1 MYIKIARAKPTPP
14 KIFNVTQVVN
24 LKTIKGSPISETL
37 VQFYPLAGRIEGNSS
52 INCNDEGA
60 EFYEADVLASLAEV
74 IANPDPEELI
84 SLLPYP
90 PFGANKSIVTAVQV
104 NWFSCGG
111 IAISMSISHK
121 IADVATS
128 VAFINTW
135 AYNNARG
142 LISSNNHI
150 HTKTVTFDSASFFPP
165 MNLDGFY
172 DPESVICKEKIV
184 TKRLIFDKEKLDE
197 LKKKYDNERLEIP
210 LTRVGVVSAFFW
222 KMYIKIARAKPT
234 PPKIFNV
241 TQVVNLKTIKGS
253 PI

>member
-37 VQFYPLAGRIEGNSS
+37 VQFYPLAGRIEGNSP

-84 SLLPYP
+84 TI
-90 PFGANKSIVTAVQV
+90 SI
-104 NWFSCGG
+104 
-111 IAISMSISHK
+111 SISHK

-197 LKKKYDNERLEIP
+197 LKKKCDNERLEIP
-210 LTRVGVVSAFFW
+210 D
-222 KMYIKIARAKPT
+222 
-234 PPKIFNV
+234 
-241 TQVVNLKTIKGS
+241 
-253 PI
+253 